1 MCSENI
7 EVLERRLG
15 GEVWQEENG
24 VLAKKSAV
32 QERNDEG
39 TVGLGAGRV
48 ARRMGLRR
56 RPRFWIQ
63 AWDDSNSCK
72 TVSKYPTK

>member
-1 MCSENI
+1 M
-7 EVLERRLG
+7 LERRLG
-15 GEVWQEENG
+15 GDVWQEENG

-32 QERNDEG
+32 QERNEG
-39 TVGLGAGRV
+39 TVGLGVGRV

-63 AWDDSNSCK
+63 EWDDSNLCK